1 MKAMTLAALLVL
13 AGCSTAE
20 EAPEAAPTALVT
32 LAPAQPGAIDEDVTL
47 YGAVENGAFGRHV
60 LAAPTEATILSIDAP
75 VGSTVGRGQV
85 VARLSA
91 SPTTRLD
98 LARAQTDAQT
108 ANLALARAQRL
119 RADGLASDADVETA
133 RAAARSANVTR
144 SSLAGRSGSLVLR
157 APAAGHVEAI
167 GFAHGDLVPAGGAV
181 ATISD
186 SGKLRA
192 RFGIDPALATRISPG
207 TALRISTPDGA
218 APFSAPVLSVDPVVD
233 AQTRLASV
241 FVSVPPGS
249 KIGAGATLTAQLPL
263 AGGGGGLTI
272 PYDALL
278 DDAGQPYV
286 FVVKGG
292 VAHRRDVT
300 IGAAG
305 GDRVAIVKGVA
316 PGDQVVTA
324 GGTAL
329 EDGMKVRTK

>member
-13 AGCSTAE
+13 AGCSAAE
-20 EAPEAAPTALVT
+20 EAPERAPTALVT
-32 LAPAQPGAIDEDVTL
+32 LAPAVSGAIDEDVIL
-47 YGAVENGAFGRHV
+47 YGAVENGAFGRHI
-60 LAAPTEATILSIDAP
+60 LAPPTEATIVSIDAP
-75 VGSTVGRGQV
+75 VGSTVARGQV
-85 VARLSA
+85 VARLNA

-98 LARAQTDAQT
+98 LAKAQSDAT
-108 ANLALARAQRL
+108 AANLALARAGRL
-119 RADGLASDADVETA
+119 RADGLVSDADVETA
-133 RAAARSANVTR
+133 RAAAHSATATL
-144 SSLAGRSGSLVLR
+144 SSLAGRSGGLVLR

-181 ATISD
+181 ATISASD
-186 SGKLRA
+186 TLRA
-192 RFGIDPALATRISPG
+192 RFGIDPALATRISAG
-207 TALRISTPDGA
+207 TALRISTPGST
-218 APFSAPVLSVDPVVD
+218 APFSAPIVSVDPVVD

-241 FVSVPPGS
+241 FASVPAGS
-249 KIGAGATLTAQLPL
+249 KIGAGATLTAHLPL
-263 AGGGGGLTI
+263 AGQGGGITV

-300 IGAAG
+300 TGAAG
-305 GDRVAIVKGVA
+305 GDRVAILKGVA
-316 PGDQVVTA
+316 PGDLVVTA

>member
-1 MKAMTLAALLVL
+1 MKLLGLAALLVL
-13 AGCSTAE
+13 AGCSAAE
-20 EAPEAAPTALVT
+20 ETPETTPTALVT
-32 LAPAQPGAIDEDVTL
+32 LAPAQSGAVDEDLTL
-47 YGAVENGAFGRHV
+47 YGAVENGAFGRNV
-60 LAAPTEATILSIDAP
+60 LAAPAEATVVSIDAP

-91 SPTTRLD
+91 SPATRLD
-98 LARAQTDAQT
+98 LAKAQTDAQA
-108 ANLALARAQRL
+108 ANQALARAQRL
-119 RADGLASDADVETA
+119 RADGLVSDADVETA

-144 SSLAGRSGSLVLR
+144 ASLSGRSGALVLR
-157 APAAGHVEAI
+157 APAAGHVELI
-167 GFAHGDLVPAGGAV
+167 GFAPGDLVPAGGAV
-181 ATISD
+181 ATISA
-186 SGKLRA
+186 SGTMRA
-192 RFGIDPALATRISPG
+192 RFGLDPALAGKIHPG
-207 TALRISTPDGA
+207 TMLRITTSAGA
-218 APFSAPVLSVDPVVD
+218 APFSAPAVSVDPVVD

-249 KIGAGATLTAQLPL
+249 GIGAGATLTAHVAL

-300 IGAAG
+300 IGAVG
-305 GDRVAIVKGVA
+305 GDRVTVLKGVA
-316 PGDQVVTA
+316 PGEPVVTA